1 MIQESLLDWQPPE
14 PRGTT
19 YDKARDGA
27 RLNAQ
32 CLGCLRIWQDG
43 RKRSLAEMRQ
53 LTGYPEASISAR
65 YRDLK
70 RAGYPMRK
78 EHIGNGLWLYWMQI
92 NDRGEMAA

>member
-1 MIQESLLDWQPPE
+1 MQSDLLSWTPPE
-14 PRGTT
+14 PKGST
-19 YDKARDGA
+19 YVPERDRA

-32 CLGCLRIWQDG
+32 CLGVLRVFQDG
-43 RKRSLAEMRQ
+43 KKRSLAELRG

-92 NDRGEMAA
+92 NNRGAQAA